1 MKRKLAQFVL
11 LFILLAVTG
20 FYLVQ
25 VGAQG
30 NGLDQEGQQPQ
41 IIQDLQ
47 SPDQLATQSARA
59 TATYGAQQFYL
70 QLTAVADEQ

>member
-1 MKRKLAQFVL
+1 MKRKLAR
-11 LFILLAVTG
+11 FILLIIVLAVTG

-30 NGLDQEGQQPQ
+30 VVFDQEDQLPQ
-41 IIQDLQ
+41 IILDLQ
-47 SPDQLATQSARA
+47 SPDQQATQAARA

-70 QLTAVADEQ
+70 QLTAVADDQ